1 MDSALAYSTIALR
14 ATQVRSPSLRSFS
27 DPVPLSPPIASC
39 LLYTVLSTK
48 KRQKAKNKT
57 NLVIVSEK

>member
-14 ATQVRSPSLRSFS
+14 ATQVPSPSLRSFS

-39 LLYTVLSTK
+39 LLYTVLSKK
-48 KRQKAKNKT
+48 KRGKKPKIK
-57 NLVIVSEK
+57 LI